1 MEDLPRALFSTL
13 TYGFVSF
20 NYSSS
25 RVWTREDLLETILS
39 SLRVEDCGWELHL
52 PSQSS
57 PSGEFRIV
65 FV

>member
-1 MEDLPRALFSTL
+1 MWRRSPNNIYLFLWRAILSVEDLPRALFPTH

-39 SLRVEDCGWELHL
+39 SLRAEDCG
-52 PSQSS
+52 
-57 PSGEFRIV
+57 
-65 FV
+65 